1 MASLAPH
8 VSRTVKAYSPH
19 GFSVY
24 TDVIINLDTVSATAS
39 DLLLM
44 GSEDSDIYVEAITI
58 LSEASVAADGT
69 DYWEFQAGYKS
80 ATGGSGADFFSHV
93 QDTEHN
99 PITNHVPMTITP
111 DQNQLV
117 PDGRGVYITITR
129 NGSAAALTH
138 LKIQIRYRRKA

>member
-24 TDVIINLDTVSATAS
+24 TDVIINIGTLSATAS

-58 LSEASVAADGT
+58 LSENSVASDGT
-69 DYWEFQAGYKS
+69 DFWEFDAGYKS
-80 ATGGSGADFFSHV
+80 ATGGSGAVFFAHAA
-93 QDTEHN
+93 DTEKY
-99 PITNHVPMTITP
+99 PITNHVPMTLTP

-117 PDGRGVYITITR
+117 PDGRGVYITITK
-129 NGSAAALTH
+129 NASAANLTN